1 MKTASSTLF
10 QLLREESSVSED
22 SVFGIHLFANWYK
35 YTCNVFMRTKI
46 HVTFSWDYLWLAE
59 WGNAVKN
66 HHFTP
71 KCSPDVSLQ
80 IIPNRNCTFSWTSD
94 SITWSPLPW
103 KLDLLM
109 ENVDSFLTSDMI
121 TSNHPQPSPSK
132 MELFMENFNIAET
145 SMCNGLP
152 SRLQLPICW
161 YNEKNALPN

>member
-71 KCSPDVSLQ
+71 KCSSDVSLQ
-80 IIPNRNCTFSWTSD
+80 ITPNRNCTFSWTSD
-94 SITWSPLPW
+94 SITWSPPR

-109 ENVDSFLTSDMI
+109 ENLDSFFDFRYDHLK
-121 TSNHPQPSPSK
+121 SPSTLSLQNGTVHG
-132 MELFMENFNIAET
+132 EFQHCRDFNV
-145 SMCNGLP
+145 
-152 SRLQLPICW
+152 
-161 YNEKNALPN
+161 